1 MVGGEDTVEKIKN
14 ALSRTIHSPSLPL
27 YVLAIIVALSHIDM
41 PTDFADDAWFYNIL
55 EGKDDMWEAWSA
67 FLKYRYEMWSSR
79 TLIEGAL
86 ILLVRAPLAWKI
98 LDSVAIIYIIF
109 ELSRLLNPEKSL
121 LKNIIIAVIPLTF
134 PLSILYE
141 VGFVATSINYI
152 IPFACALPTISILYR
167 RIIGRDVLA
176 LEYAVALP
184 FLLFACFSEIIC
196 ALVLLVALGCIVW
209 KLVSRTGVPYAEI
222 ACVVIAI
229 AYVVYHLTCPG
240 NDARAEQEALT
251 WLPEHSS
258 LNLIEKAELGLRAMI
273 FSLFMYDKN
282 IVFVLMCL
290 AIAIVVTLK
299 TKKPLKIALAWLP
312 FAISAIF
319 GMLSPILTKLQFMS
333 AIKSK
338 ILVALQAPKITLGG
352 ALCDLV
358 AVFLLFCVLF
368 SLAEVIESTREYILL
383 FYALGVGSA
392 TKIALGLSP
401 TVWASGNR
409 GATFLFISI
418 AIATGVAVYEA
429 IRQIKLKSTKTEN
442 NQ

>member
-1 MVGGEDTVEKIKN
+1 MEKIKN
-14 ALSRTIHSPSLPL
+14 ALSRAIHSPRLPL
-27 YVLAIIVALSHIDM
+27 YAFALVTLIAHLFMTRLFS
-41 PTDFADDAWFYNIL
+41 DDVWFYAIL
-55 EGKDDMWEAWSA
+55 DGKENTFEAIRD
-67 FLKYRYEMWSSR
+67 FLTYRRQAWSSR

-86 ILLVRAPLAWKI
+86 IVLVQHMWLWKI
-98 LDSVAIIYIIF
+98 IDSVAIIYIIF

-121 LKNIIIAVIPLTF
+121 LKNIIIAVTPLAF
-134 PLSILYE
+134 PLWILYE

-167 RIIGRDVLA
+167 SVTGRDVLA
-176 LEYAVALP
+176 LEYAIALP

-196 ALVLLVALGCIVW
+196 ALVLLVALGCVVW
-209 KLVSRTGVPYAEI
+209 KFVSRMGVPYAEI
-222 ACVVIAI
+222 ACAMIAI
-229 AYVVYHLTCPG
+229 VYIVYHLSCAG

-258 LNLIEKAELGLRAMI
+258 LNLIEKVELGLRAMI

-290 AIAIVVTLK
+290 AIALVVTLK
-299 TKKPLKIALAWLP
+299 TKRPLKIVFAWLP
-312 FAISAIF
+312 FAISSIF
-319 GMLSPILTKLQFMS
+319 GVLSPILTKLQFVS
-333 AIKSK
+333 GIKSQ

-352 ALCDLV
+352 VLCDLV

-368 SLAEVIESTREYILL
+368 SLREVIEGTPEYVLL
-383 FYALGVGSA
+383 FYALGIGSA

-418 AIATGVAVYEA
+418 AITLGVAVYQLITL
-429 IRQIKLKSTKTEN
+429 IRERYAKTKTEAK
-442 NQ
+442 